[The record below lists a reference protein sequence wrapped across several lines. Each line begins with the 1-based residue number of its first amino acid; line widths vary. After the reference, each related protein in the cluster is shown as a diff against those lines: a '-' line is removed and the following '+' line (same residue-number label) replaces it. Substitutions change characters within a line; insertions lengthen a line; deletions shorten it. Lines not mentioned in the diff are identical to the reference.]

1 MATYMYDIHGKCQIH
16 TVAEV
21 LEVVTSPEPNL
32 IGNATNRKEMR
43 WFAQEVKKAFRGC
56 EVRASSSDINHSV
69 YHVYMSDDEY
79 VMGWIDVD
87 FDHAKEKLSYVV
99 HSRDIQ
105 NNKYDHYSEGFRT
118 KVSTLAHVG
127 LKNAK
132 KYLRRFS
139 HEEVALASID
149 KYKAAAHRYRSSASE
164 AYANTWHNMFGC
176 SLDRGSRS
184 REEAC
189 APILKEMYL
198 LLDSG
203 HEFMDK
209 SLSNNL
215 TALRAGKAV
224 KDQAEEDR
232 NLPLSVVRVY
242 EKLGNQ
248 AFDVCPIEDIIGL
261 ARNATLKWATHYEDT
276 LPEGVLGKLSTLS
289 ICEEDA
295 FIPQVG
301 YRHSEAVFYVTQ

>member
-21 LEVVTSPEPNL
+21 LKVVTSPEPNL
-32 IGNATNRKEMR
+32 IGNATNRKEMQ

-69 YHVYMSDDEY
+69 YHVYMADDEY

-105 NNKYDHYSEGFRT
+105 NNKYDNHSEGFRT

-139 HEEVALASID
+139 HEEVARASID
-149 KYKAAAHRYRSSASE
+149 KFKHAAYRYRSSSSE
-164 AYANTWHNMFGC
+164 AHSNIWRNMFG
-176 SLDRGSRS
+176 SSWDKNM
-184 REEAC
+184 EEAC

-209 SLSNNL
+209 SLANNL
-215 TALRAGKAV
+215 TGLRAGKAI

-232 NLPLSVVRVY
+232 NLSLSVVRVY

-248 AFDVCPIEDIIGL
+248 AFDVCPIEDIRGL
-261 ARNATLKWATHYEDT
+261 ARNATLKWATYYEDT

>member
-32 IGNATNRKEMR
+32 IGNASNRKEMR

-69 YHVYMSDDEY
+69 YHVYMHDDEY
-79 VMGWIDVD
+79 AMGWIDVY
-87 FDHAKEKLSYVV
+87 FDPAKEKLVYVV

-105 NNKYDHYSEGFRT
+105 NNKYEHYSEGFRT

-139 HEEVALASID
+139 HEEVVFASID
-149 KYKAAAHRYRSSASE
+149 KYKAAAYTYRDSSSE
-164 AYANTWHNMFGC
+164 AHSNTWRNMFGC
-176 SLDRGSRS
+176 SAVKV

-189 APILKEMYL
+189 APLLKEMYL

-209 SLSNNL
+209 SLANNL
-215 TALRAGKAV
+215 TALRAGKAI

-261 ARNATLKWATHYEDT
+261 ARNATLKWATYYEDT
-276 LPEGVLGKLSTLS
+276 LPEGLLGKLSTLS

>member
-21 LEVVTSPEPNL
+21 LKVVTSPEPNL
-32 IGNATNRKEMR
+32 IGNATNRKEMQ

-69 YHVYMSDDEY
+69 YHVYMADDEY

-87 FDHAKEKLSYVV
+87 FDYAKEKLVYVV

-105 NNKYDHYSEGFRT
+105 NNKYDNHSEGFRT

-139 HEEVALASID
+139 HEEVALVSID
-149 KYKAAAHRYRSSASE
+149 KYKDAAYRYRSSSSE
-164 AYANTWHNMFGC
+164 AHSNIWRNMFG
-176 SLDRGSRS
+176 SSWDKNM
-184 REEAC
+184 EEAC

-209 SLSNNL
+209 SLANNL
-215 TALRAGKAV
+215 TGLRAGKAI

-232 NLPLSVVRVY
+232 NLSLSVVRVY

-248 AFDVCPIEDIIGL
+248 AFDVCPIEDIRGL
-261 ARNATLKWATHYEDT
+261 ARNATLKWATYYEDT

>member
-1 MATYMYDIHGKCQIH
+1 MANYMYDIHGKCQIY

-21 LEVVTSPEPNL
+21 LKVVTYPEPNL
-32 IGNATNRKEMR
+32 IGNATNRREMQ

-139 HEEVALASID
+139 HEEVAFASID
-149 KYKAAAHRYRSSASE
+149 KFKKASYGYRSSSSE
-164 AYANTWHNMFGC
+164 AHSNIWRNMFG
-176 SLDRGSRS
+176 SSWDKSM
-184 REEAC
+184 EEAC

-215 TALRAGKAV
+215 TALRAGKAI

-248 AFDVCPIEDIIGL
+248 AFDVCPIEDITVV
-261 ARNATLKWATHYEDT
+261 ARNATLKWGTYYEDT

>member
-1 MATYMYDIHGKCQIH
+1 MAIYLYDMHGKCEIH

-21 LEVVTSPEPNL
+21 LKVATSPAPNL
-32 IGNATNRKEMR
+32 IGNAANREEMR

-69 YHVYMSDDEY
+69 YHVYMPDDEY
-79 VMGWIDVD
+79 VMGWIDVV

-105 NNKYDHYSEGFRT
+105 NNKYDSYSEGFRT

-139 HEEVALASID
+139 HGEVALASID
-149 KYKAAAHRYRSSASE
+149 KYKAAAHIYRNSSRE
-164 AYANTWHNMFGC
+164 VHTNTWRRMFGYGW
-176 SLDRGSRS
+176 DRIM
-184 REEAC
+184 EEAC

-209 SLSNNL
+209 SLASNL
-215 TALRAGKAV
+215 IALRSGKAIE
-224 KDQAEEDR
+224 DQAEKDR
-232 NLPLSVVRVY
+232 TLPVSVVRVY

-248 AFDVCPIEDIIGL
+248 AFDVCPIEDIFGL
-261 ARNATLKWATHYEDT
+261 ARNATLKWATYYEDT
-276 LPEGVLGKLSTLS
+276 LPEGLLGKLSTLS